1 MPSHSDK
8 VGREVP
14 SEMRAADGGCS
25 RASPES
31 PEARLYKRRIF
42 AHIGAVMLAKVY
54 SAAVFGVHAYEVEVE
69 VNTAGGKPVIVVV
82 GLPDVAV
89 KESRDRV
96 LTAVMNSGYRFPRG
110 RTTINL
116 APADVKKEGPSFDL
130 PIAVGMVAAEED
142 VDLRGAEDSI
152 LVGELALTGAVRPVR
167 GCLNIATEARR
178 WGKRRLFVPTAN
190 VREAAVF
197 DDLAV
202 YGVDSL
208 RQTFEFL
215 RGGPDAPT
223 LQRTKVDLRPFF
235 ASHQQ
240 HEVDFSEIKGQH
252 HARRAMEIAVAGSHN
267 VLMIGPPGSGKSMMA
282 KRLPSIL
289 PPLTLEEALD
299 TTKIHSVAGKL
310 NGKQGL
316 ICVPPYSAPHSTI
329 SDAGLLGG
337 PNQPSPGEISLC
349 HHGVLFLDEL
359 PEFRRSALES
369 LRQPLED
376 GQITISRAAGTLTF
390 PASFMLVSAMNPCP
404 CGYHGSLQKPC
415 RCSPLQVQRYR
426 ERISGPLL
434 DRIDLHVEVAAIKL
448 RTPRQRKPPPRR
460 ATAIRERVVAAR
472 AVQQARS
479 GTGTNSRL
487 LKPKASAGPLQAST
501 KAGNGDAQA
510 RHQRTQP
517 LRPRLRPHPQ
527 GGAHDRGS
535 RRQRRSIQPEHLGEA
550 IQYRTL
556 DRGTMS
562 ERG

>member
-1 MPSHSDK
+1 
-8 VGREVP
+8 
-14 SEMRAADGGCS
+14 
-25 RASPES
+25 
-31 PEARLYKRRIF
+31 
-42 AHIGAVMLAKVY
+42 MLAKIF
-54 SAAVFGVHAYEVEVE
+54 SASVFGVNAFEVEVE
-69 VNTAGGKPVIVVV
+69 VNTAGGKPVTVVV

-96 LTAVMNSGYRFPRG
+96 TTAIANSGYRWPRG

-142 VDLRGAEDSI
+142 VSLLGLDDCL

-167 GCLNIATEARR
+167 GCLAIAAEARK
-178 WGKRRLFVPTAN
+178 WGKKRLFVPAGN
-190 VREAAVF
+190 VAEAAVF
-197 DDLAV
+197 EDLEV
-202 YGVDSL
+202 YGVHSL
-208 RQTFEFL
+208 RQTFEYL
-215 RGGPDAPT
+215 RGGPDAPP
-223 LQRTKVDLRPFF
+223 LARTRTDLSSFF
-235 ASHQQ
+235 DAKLQ
-240 HEVDFSEIKGQH
+240 HEVDFSEVKGQH
-252 HARRAMEIAVAGSHN
+252 DARRAMEIAVAGSHN

-310 NGKQGL
+310 NGKGGL
-316 ICVPPYSAPHSTI
+316 VSIPPFSSPHSTI

-337 PNQPSPGEISLC
+337 SGQPTPGEISLC

-376 GQITISRAAGTLTF
+376 GAITISRAAGTVTF

-415 RCSPLQVQRYR
+415 RCSPLQVQKYR

-434 DRIDLHVEVAAIKL
+434 DRIDLHVEVATIKYDHL
-448 RTPRQRKPPPRR
+448 ASQTLAESSADIR
-460 ATAIRERVVAAR
+460 ARVVAAR
-472 AVQQARS
+472 NVQYVRNGTTNARLHPKQIRSFCRLDSS
-479 GTGTNSRL
+479 GTEL
-487 LKPKASAGPLQAST
+487 LKLATSELHLSARAYDRILKVART
-501 KAGNGDAQA
+501 IADLAGHDAIA
-510 RHQRTQP
+510 
-517 LRPRLRPHPQ
+517 
-527 GGAHDRGS
+527 
-535 RRQRRSIQPEHLGEA
+535 PEHIGEA

-556 DRGTMS
+556 DRGQ
-562 ERG
+562 